1 MKVLPFLTAATL
13 ACGTAG
19 VSAQLRLPTLP
30 SLPGVTLPSVTRS
43 PSTLL
48 TDSELAPRNLS
59 ELRRRTVRELL
70 RRNSSVLEAD
80 RAGEP
85 LVRGEVLAFSPIP
98 AALDALRAVGF
109 TLLRERRLDGLDMR
123 VLVLQAPPD
132 LGTAA
137 ALDRAREID
146 PPGSYELNHVYTGS
160 GTLAPAVGASGA
172 ATAPA
177 PASASAAPGR
187 IGLIDGGVDD
197 RHPVLSAAQLRT
209 HGCDARHPS
218 AHGTAVA
225 SLMVGE
231 GRSFHGAA
239 PGATLYAADV
249 FCDQPTGGAVDAV
262 ADALSWL
269 AQERVPVINISL
281 VGPANRLL
289 ERVIAA
295 MQARG
300 HVIVAAVG
308 NDGPAAPPLYPAAYP
323 GVVGVTAVDA
333 RRRVLP
339 EAAQGPQVTFAAPG
353 ADMAVADGAG
363 GFSLARGTS
372 FAAPL
377 VAGLLARHVSALAP
391 GNAGLAVEALA
402 ASGLDLGA
410 PGRDPVFG
418 LGLVGEGLR
427 ASPMLASK

>member
-1 MKVLPFLTAATL
+1 MKVLPFLTATTL
-13 ACGTAG
+13 ACGAASA
-19 VSAQLRLPTLP
+19 SAQLRLPTLP
-30 SLPGVTLPSVTRS
+30 SLPGVTVPSVTRS

-48 TDSELAPRNLS
+48 TDSELAPRDLS
-59 ELRRRTVRELL
+59 ELRRRTVRDLL
-70 RRNSSVLEAD
+70 RRNSGVLEAD

-85 LVRGEVLAFSPIP
+85 LVRGEVLAFSPTP
-98 AALDALRAVGF
+98 AALDALRAAGF
-109 TLLRERRLDGLDMR
+109 TPLRERRLDGLDMR
-123 VLVLQAPPD
+123 VLVLQAPPG

-146 PPGSYELNHVYTGS
+146 PPGSYELNHVYSGS
-160 GTLAPAVGASGA
+160 GTLTPTMGASSA
-172 ATAPA
+172 ATAPPPA
-177 PASASAAPGR
+177 PAAPGR
-187 IGLIDGGVDD
+187 IGLIDGGVDE
-197 RHPVLSAAQLRT
+197 RHPVLRASRLQA
-209 HGCDARHPS
+209 HGCNARHPS

-231 GRSFHGAA
+231 GRGFHGAA

-323 GVVGVTAVDA
+323 GVVGVTAVDT
-333 RRRVLP
+333 RRRTLP

-353 ADMAVADGAG
+353 ADMAVADGTG

-377 VAGLLARHVSALAP
+377 VAGLLVRHVGALAP
-391 GNAGLAVEALA
+391 GNANTAIGALA
-402 ASGLDLGA
+402 AIGLDLGA

-418 LGLVGEGLR
+418 LGLVGEDLR
-427 ASPMLASK
+427 ASPMLARK

>member
-19 VSAQLRLPTLP
+19 ASAQLRLPTLP
-30 SLPGVTLPSVTRS
+30 SLPGVTLPSVTRA

-59 ELRRRTVRELL
+59 DLRQRTVRELL

-85 LVRGEVLAFSPIP
+85 LVRGEVLAFSPTP
-98 AALDALRAVGF
+98 KALDALRAAGF
-109 TLLRERRLDGLDMR
+109 TQLRERRLDGLDLR
-123 VLVLQAPPD
+123 VLVLQAPPG

-160 GTLAPAVGASGA
+160 GTLAPAGGASGA

-177 PASASAAPGR
+177 PAVPGR
-187 IGLIDGGVDD
+187 IGLIDGGVDE
-197 RHPVLSAAQLRT
+197 RHPVLRAARLQT

-262 ADALSWL
+262 AEALGWL

-333 RRRVLP
+333 RRRTLP

-353 ADMAVADGAG
+353 ADMAAADGAG

-377 VAGLLARHVSALAP
+377 VAGLLAQHVSALAP
-391 GNAGLAVEALA
+391 GNANAAIGALA
-402 ASGLDLGA
+402 AIGLDLGA

-427 ASPMLASK
+427 ASPMLARK

>member
-13 ACGTAG
+13 ACGAASA
-19 VSAQLRLPTLP
+19 SAQLRLPTLP
-30 SLPGVTLPSVTRS
+30 SLPGVTLPSVTRA

-48 TDSELAPRNLS
+48 TDSELAPRDLS
-59 ELRRRTVRELL
+59 DLRRRTVRELL
-70 RRNSSVLEAD
+70 RRNSNVLEAD

-85 LVRGEVLAFSPIP
+85 LVRGEVLAFSPTP
-98 AALDALRAVGF
+98 AAQDALRAAGF

-123 VLVLQAPPD
+123 VLVLQAPPG

-146 PPGSYELNHVYTGS
+146 PPGSYELNHVYSGS
-160 GTLAPAVGASGA
+160 GTLTPATSASGA
-172 ATAPA
+172 ATATP
-177 PASASAAPGR
+177 SASTAPGR
-187 IGLIDGGVDD
+187 IGLIDGGVDE
-197 RHPVLSAAQLRT
+197 RHPVLRAARLQA

-377 VAGLLARHVSALAP
+377 VAGLLAQHVSALAP
-391 GNAGLAVEALA
+391 GNANAAIGALA
-402 ASGLDLGA
+402 AIGLDLGA

-418 LGLVGEGLR
+418 WGLVGEDLR
-427 ASPMLASK
+427 ASPMLARK

>member
-13 ACGTAG
+13 ACGAASA
-19 VSAQLRLPTLP
+19 SAQLRLPTLP
-30 SLPGVTLPSVTRS
+30 SLPGVTGPTVTRS

-48 TDSELAPRNLS
+48 SDGELAPRNLS
-59 ELRRRTVRELL
+59 DLRRRTVRELL

-85 LVRGEVLAFSPIP
+85 LVRGEVLAFSPTP
-98 AALDALRAVGF
+98 AALDALRAAGF
-109 TLLRERRLDGLDMR
+109 SPLRERRLDGLDMR
-123 VLVLQAPPD
+123 VLVLQAPPG

-146 PPGSYELNHVYTGS
+146 PPGSYELNHVYSGS
-160 GTLAPAVGASGA
+160 GTLTPAVGASSAA
-172 ATAPA
+172 ATAPPPA
-177 PASASAAPGR
+177 PTAPGR
-187 IGLIDGGVDD
+187 IGLIDGGIDD
-197 RHPVLSAAQLRT
+197 HHPVLHAARLQA

-231 GRSFHGAA
+231 GRGFRGAA

-281 VGPANRLL
+281 VGPANRVL

-295 MQARG
+295 MRARG

-339 EAAQGPQVTFAAPG
+339 EAAQGSQVTFAAPG
-353 ADMAVADGAG
+353 ADMVAADGAG

-377 VAGLLARHVSALAP
+377 VAGLLVQHVGALAP
-391 GNAGLAVEALA
+391 GNANAAVGALA
-402 ASGLDLGA
+402 AIGLDLGA

-418 LGLVGEGLR
+418 LGLVGEELR
-427 ASPMLASK
+427 ASPMLARR

>member
-1 MKVLPFLTAATL
+1 MKVLPFLTSATL
-13 ACGTAG
+13 ACGTASA
-19 VSAQLRLPTLP
+19 SAQLRLPTLP
-30 SLPGVTLPSVTRS
+30 SLPGVTLPSVTRT

-48 TDSELAPRNLS
+48 TDSELAPRDLG

-70 RRNSSVLEAD
+70 RRNDSVLEAD

-85 LVRGEVLAFSPIP
+85 LVRGEVLAFSPKP
-98 AALDALRAVGF
+98 AALDALRAAGF

-123 VLVLQAPPD
+123 VLVLQAPPGA
-132 LGTAA
+132 GTAA

-160 GTLAPAVGASGA
+160 GTLTPAAGASGA
-172 ATAPA
+172 ATASVPA
-177 PASASAAPGR
+177 PAARER

-197 RHPVLSAAQLRT
+197 RHPVLRAAQLRS
-209 HGCDARHPS
+209 HGCNAPHPS

-262 ADALSWL
+262 ADALGWL

-353 ADMAVADGAG
+353 ADMAAADGAG

-377 VAGLLARHVSALAP
+377 VAGLLARHVGPLAP

-402 ASGLDLGA
+402 AIGLDLGA

-418 LGLVGEGLR
+418 WGLVGEDLR
-427 ASPMLASK
+427 ASPMLARK